1 MLKNNI
7 LRISFLPLVL
17 AGSIAGS
24 SCKGI
29 TRIVSNTCTSYKHQS
44 EKAESSPLGYEGDFV
59 YAQLSRPPLS
69 SYTYD
74 DNFIT
79 MLKDEQ
85 LDSVADRA
93 KNLYICDARSGK
105 LRTLQDIMS
114 EDLKES
120 KVFDKL
126 KEANVT
132 ILEEFRN
139 DPVKATLFLNL
150 YSGSFPL
157 ANWEMIHHHDTWIG
171 LKDLL
176 ENSREGIEVGTAA
189 RDYHRAMM
197 SELKARYGSNRSNVP
212 KDYTKFGKLLSGFI
226 DNIEKLQ

>member
-1 MLKNNI
+1 ML
-7 LRISFLPLVL
+7 
-17 AGSIAGS
+17 
-24 SCKGI
+24 
-29 TRIVSNTCTSYKHQS
+29 
-44 EKAESSPLGYEGDFV
+44 E
-59 YAQLSRPPLS
+59 
-69 SYTYD
+69 
-74 DNFIT
+74 
-79 MLKDEQ
+79 DEQ

-114 EDLKES
+114 GDLKES

-126 KEANVT
+126 KEANIT
-132 ILEEFRN
+132 ILEEFIK

-150 YSGSFPL
+150 YSGSTPL
-157 ANWEMIHHHDTWIG
+157 ANWEMIKYHDTWIS

-197 SELKARYGSNRSNVP
+197 SELKARYRYVDKNTP
-212 KDYTKFGKLLSGFI
+212 KDYTKFGELLSGFI